1 MGFAVGIRSWRRKWR
16 CLCRSVSPAST
27 RGGSKCKQAV
37 PGYCAKSTPVLA
49 DSAHGLAVT
58 AAPAAVAL
66 PATIIYF
73 AQNKFD
79 IPIGVEL
86 KRVDA
91 VAHLK
96 ANANTNARTKA
107 TSSDFSDPSG
117 NVAHDEALA
126 HKRASAVRCSFE
138 AAGIPKDRVVMRR
151 SVRTA
156 GDGPPKAA
164 GTMGKLS

>member
-1 MGFAVGIRSWRRKWR
+1 M
-16 CLCRSVSPAST
+16 
-27 RGGSKCKQAV
+27 
-37 PGYCAKSTPVLA
+37 LA

-91 VAHLK
+91 VARLK
-96 ANANTNARTKA
+96 ANANANANTNARTKA